1 MVKSCQFLY
10 RSGKCSL
17 DKEMCPY
24 GSPYECINYKVHPNR
39 KDIIDTRTIEIRINE
54 SRFNKIFSGDQKYWI
69 CLNDKKFVVGD
80 VLRFIMVDEDS
91 GSTAMNAD
99 YIVSSVDDSL
109 PGIIEGYVI
118 LGFRKVRNNPSK
130 RS

>member
-17 DKEMCPY
+17 EKEICPY
-24 GSPYECINYKVHPNR
+24 GSPYECINYKTHSNR
-39 KDIIDTRTIEIRINE
+39 KDIIDTRIIEIRVNE
-54 SRFNKIFSGDQKYWI
+54 NRFNKIFSGDQKYWI
-69 CLNDKKFVVGD
+69 CLNDKKFEVGD
-80 VLRFIMVDEDS
+80 VLRFIMVENS
-91 GSTAMNAD
+91 GSTAMKAD

-118 LGFRKVRNNPSK
+118 IGFRKVKNNPNK